1 MWRGEHR
8 FLFVKCMHLTNEE
21 SVQLCNSNFKAT
33 YWLFLFVLK
42 WLFITSLITWKK
54 TKTISSEIF
63 GIWHSSLIYL
73 CMCLEFT
80 WQRLQGEILLLNQLD
95 ELLGTQTLS
104 DLHSF
109 LLLMAVCPSP
119 FSKWNFRKPAKASC
133 DRLYNIIHFFNRSVA
148 VK

>member
-80 WQRLQGEILLLNQLD
+80 WQWLQGEIFLLNQLV

-104 DLHSF
+104 DLHCF
-109 LLLMAVCPSP
+109 LLLMAFCPSP
-119 FSKWNFRKPAKASC
+119 FSKWNFRKPTKVSC